1 MPLIVD
7 KIEGPSFLAVAL
19 INGDTSGF
27 SDEDEKTLA
36 LFETEVFR
44 QFGPEACVVDC
55 EEETFFGRWIDG
67 LGHDLVEYTVH
78 YYE

>member
-7 KIEGPSFLAVAL
+7 KIEGPAFLAVAL

-27 SDEDEKTLA
+27 SDDDEKTLA
-36 LFETEVFR
+36 RFEAEVFR

-55 EEETFFGRWIDG
+55 EGEPFFGRWIDG
-67 LGHDLVEYTVH
+67 LGHDLVEYTIH